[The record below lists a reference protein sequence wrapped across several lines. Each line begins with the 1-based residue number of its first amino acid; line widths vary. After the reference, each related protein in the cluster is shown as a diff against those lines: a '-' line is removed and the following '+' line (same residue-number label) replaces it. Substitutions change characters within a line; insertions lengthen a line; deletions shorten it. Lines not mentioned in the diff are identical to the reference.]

1 MNAVTG
7 LVASVSALPMPSIF
21 IAQPGT
27 VAVHACKFCCLPR
40 CPILQV
46 IAKYHALALRWFLVS
61 THYRQPVNYTQRA
74 LEEASDRLYY
84 VYQTLLDVA
93 QALEAAG
100 KG

>member
-1 MNAVTG
+1 
-7 LVASVSALPMPSIF
+7 MPSF
-21 IAQPGT
+21 RIAQPGA
-27 VAVHACKFCCLPR
+27 VAVHGRKLCCWPP
-40 CPILQV
+40 CPVPQV

-100 KG
+100 K